1 MTSPN
6 PQTPNARSTRSWKQP
21 LTSLFFVLVG
31 AGMATVGGYLA
42 SDSGVQTEEPAIA
55 QTAAT
60 EVLSPGATASPRD
73 SESRPAVS
81 AGLPID
87 SNFISNVVEE
97 TGPAVVRIN
106 ASRTVSSSIPDDPM
120 LRRFFGNSL
129 PQGEQVQRGV
139 GSGFI
144 LDEEGH
150 VITNAHVVEGSDT
163 VQVTLKDGR
172 QLEGT
177 VLGSDST
184 TDVAVVRVEANN
196 LPTVKISDSDILRPG
211 DWAIAIGNPLGLD
224 NTVTAGIISATGR
237 TSREV
242 GIPDKRVDFI
252 QTDTAINP
260 GNSGGPLLDVEGK
273 VIGMNTA
280 IIQGAQGIGFAIP
293 INTVRDLAQQII
305 DTGKVEHTYLGIQM
319 VDLTPELKQ
328 QLANDPN
335 NQISPNV
342 DEGVLIM
349 QVMPNSPASEA
360 GLEAGDLVTEVE
372 GQAIASAADIQ
383 EIVSGRGVGDSLD
396 IEVQRNDRTLD
407 LTATLGE
414 IPSAR

>member
-1 MTSPN
+1 M
-6 PQTPNARSTRSWKQP
+6 
-21 LTSLFFVLVG
+21 LG

-42 SDSGVQTEEPAIA
+42 SDSGVQNEEPAIA
-55 QTAAT
+55 QTAT
-60 EVLSPGATASPRD
+60 TQVLSPGGASRNLD
-73 SESRPAVS
+73 DESTSAIS

-87 SNFISNVVEE
+87 SNFISNVVEQ

-106 ASRTVSSSIPDDPM
+106 ASRTVSSAFPNDPM
-120 LRRFFGNSL
+120 LRRFFGNAVP
-129 PQGEQVQRGV
+129 PQGERVERGV

-144 LDEEGH
+144 LDGEGH

-172 QLEGT
+172 QIEGT

-184 TDVAVVRVEANN
+184 TDVAVVKVEANN
-196 LPTVKISDSDILRPG
+196 LPTVTISDSDILRPG

-242 GIPDKRVDFI
+242 GVPDKRVDFI

-260 GNSGGPLLDVEGK
+260 GNSGGPLLNVEGK

-293 INTVRDLAQQII
+293 INTVQNLAQQII
-305 DTGKVEHTYLGIQM
+305 NTGKVEHTYLGIQM

-328 QLANDPN
+328 QLENDPN
-335 NQISPNV
+335 RNLNLTA

-360 GLEAGDLVTEVE
+360 GLQPGDLVTEIE
-372 GQAIASAADIQ
+372 GEAIATAADIQ
-383 EIVSGRGVGDSLD
+383 EIVSRRRVGESLEM
-396 IEVQRNDRTLD
+396 EVQRDNRSVE
-407 LTATLGE
+407 LTTTLGE
-414 IPSAR
+414 LPSAR